1 MPWVGPPCNCYVML
15 DPQATHNRAWSGEAF
30 TLSKKLP
37 KIEKKFFK
45 GIDILPKAG
54 MLRVSDRGIYR
65 PYVLLEFNLY
75 NLLLTTQQADGATRV
90 PPYLSHLHSSV
101 PGYPPPIMPGT
112 DLFCPHAAAPPPA
125 DNSRDNA
132 FSSAAGRISLPLPS
146 RVAYSCSTSREHPG
160 S

>member
-75 NLLLTTQQADGATRV
+75 NLLLTTQQADGITRV

-112 DLFCPHAAAPPPA
+112 DLFYPEPAVLLYGRLSHWPVVMFRNQRGFVAPLYHSQT
-125 DNSRDNA
+125 DRLNR
-132 FSSAAGRISLPLPS
+132 
-146 RVAYSCSTSREHPG
+146 
-160 S
+160 

>member
-1 MPWVGPPCNCYVML
+1 MQWVGPPCNCSVML
-15 DPQATHNRAWSGEAF
+15 DPQATHNRAWSGDAF

-75 NLLLTTQQADGATRV
+75 NLLLTTQQADGITRV

-112 DLFCPHAAAPPPA
+112 DLFYPQCPPCPK
-125 DNSRDNA
+125 
-132 FSSAAGRISLPLPS
+132 PLRACPVGES
-146 RVAYSCSTSREHPG
+146 G
-160 S
+160 